1 MSTYRVRAIKGAA
14 LTEAEKFAASWL
26 LVTPRYATIAD
37 KLNGMKYSNRA
48 DTTYVEKM
56 VVVIYG
62 KLGIGSRY
70 ELLDVAE
77 EFNIHKP
84 KGVLP

>member
-1 MSTYRVRAIKGAA
+1 MSSYRPRAKEGTA
-14 LTEAEKFAASWL
+14 LSEAEKFAASWL

-37 KLNGMKYSNRA
+37 KLNGMKYSNHA
-48 DTTYVEKM
+48 NAAYVEKM

-70 ELLDVAE
+70 ELLSSAE

-84 KGVLP
+84 KGVST